1 MKEVFSILTIILYL
15 LFVSV
20 LCSYIAYKVQKA
32 LAGKNESKF
41 FAIIV
46 AFILSI
52 ITPLGTVFLQNF
64 FVRGEDFLKVLVFSF
79 YSLATVGILQII
91 LIIVQAVK
99 LFKKNTNP
107 KLNKPDL

>member
-1 MKEVFSILTIILYL
+1 VF
-15 LFVSV
+15 
-20 LCSYIAYKVQKA
+20 CSFIAYKVQKA
-32 LAGKNESKF
+32 LVGKNESKF
-41 FAIIV
+41 LAIV
-46 AFILSI
+46 LAVILSI
-52 ITPLGTVFLQNF
+52 TTPLGTVFLQNF
-64 FVRGEDFLKVLVFSF
+64 FGRGEDFLIVFVFSF